1 MNGAD
6 LIELKCGGTNFDRF
20 ARRHANYVGKLAC
33 WFHRR
38 AQWCAA
44 PVDEDDLAQIGLL
57 ELWHAVD
64 EYRWRCPSCR
74 RSAGC
79 PEAFDAHVLG
89 AHGRLLSPRPTIL
102 TYVHARVGRSMDHEM
117 RRHMRRHKHH
127 GEEPPEHLEPSA
139 PPTQEQ
145 VTELAQLVE
154 AARAELDP
162 VRQQVLAGLAL
173 GVKPRDH
180 GVAPATVA
188 RIREELWRDFLEVR
202 AC

>member
-6 LIELKCGGTNFDRF
+6 LIELKCGGTNFNRF
-20 ARRHANYVGKLAC
+20 ARKHANYVGKLAC
-33 WFHRR
+33 FFYRR
-38 AQWCAA
+38 AQWCGP

-57 ELWHAVD
+57 ELWHAVE
-64 EYRWRCPSCR
+64 EYRWRCPLCP

-79 PEAFDAHVLG
+79 PEAFEAHALG
-89 AHGRLLSPRPTIL
+89 AHGLLLAPRPTIL
-102 TYVHARVGRSMDHEM
+102 AYVHARVGRSMDHEM

-145 VTELAQLVE
+145 VAELAGLVE

-162 VRQQVLAGLAL
+162 VRQAVLEGLAL
-173 GVKPRDH
+173 ELPPREH
-180 GVAPATVA
+180 GMSAARVA
-188 RIREELWRDFLEVR
+188 RIREELRGGFLGVR

>member
-1 MNGAD
+1 
-6 LIELKCGGTNFDRF
+6 
-20 ARRHANYVGKLAC
+20 
-33 WFHRR
+33 
-38 AQWCAA
+38 
-44 PVDEDDLAQIGLL
+44 
-57 ELWHAVD
+57 
-64 EYRWRCPSCR
+64 
-74 RSAGC
+74 
-79 PEAFDAHVLG
+79 
-89 AHGRLLSPRPTIL
+89 
-102 TYVHARVGRSMDHEM
+102 MDHEM

-180 GVAPATVA
+180 GVAPATVD